1 MDLVGVAE
9 IVSAIAVIFGFG
21 FALSEVRRYRRRRIR
36 ESMLELVK
44 SYQTLEFA
52 VALHRLVDLPD
63 GLSKQELEKHL
74 GDDLRFISLLMTNWE
89 AFGIL
94 VFRRELDLD
103 LLEDFFSGP
112 ITLSWLKLRRYVEE
126 MRRIGGRETYFEW
139 FQWLAERISEREDKA
154 IPIPANIEHRGWRPS
169 K

>member
-9 IVSAIAVIFGFG
+9 VVSAIAVIFGFG
-21 FALSEVRRYRRRRIR
+21 FAFMEVRRYRHRRIR

-63 GLSKQELEKHL
+63 GISKQELEKHL

-139 FQWLAERISEREDKA
+139 FQWLAERITEREEKA
-154 IPIPANIEHRGWRPS
+154 HPVPANIEHRGWQVG

>member
-9 IVSAIAVIFGFG
+9 VVSAIAVIFGFG
-21 FALSEVRRYRRRRIR
+21 FAFSEVRRYRRRRIR

-52 VALHRLVDLPD
+52 VALNRLVDLPD
-63 GLSKQELEKHL
+63 GLSKLELEKHM

-112 ITLSWLKLRRYVEE
+112 ITLSWVKLRRYVEE

-139 FQWLAERISEREDKA
+139 FQWLAERIGEREEKA
-154 IPIPANIEHRGWRPS
+154 LPVPANIEHRGWRPT

>member
-9 IVSAIAVIFGFG
+9 VVSAIAVIFGFG
-21 FALSEVRRYRRRRIR
+21 FAFMEVRRYRRRRIR

-52 VALHRLVDLPD
+52 VALNRLVDLPD

-154 IPIPANIEHRGWRPS
+154 IPIPANIEHRGWQPS